1 MATSAQ
7 KRVKIADG
15 VTIVTYGDHAII
27 EDDNKQCSVS
37 ISISQEQIDHKNG
50 QKMYRVACKG
60 WTKTVAKGALKQ
72 AITMAITSA
81 GFPTI
86 AKYASTASGY
96 IYDAACNYYGS
107 KYE

>member
-7 KRVKIADG
+7 QRVKIADG
-15 VTIVTYGDHAII
+15 ISLVTYGNHSVI

-37 ISISQEQIDHKNG
+37 ISIAQERIDHQNG
-50 QKMYRVACKG
+50 QKLYRVACKG

-72 AITMAITSA
+72 AISMAITSA

-86 AKYASTASGY
+86 AKYASTASGI
-96 IYDAACNYYGS
+96 IYDAACNHYNS